1 MTTAPAAPAATTA
14 FTFACPHCQ
23 GDLLVSGATARCLA
37 CQESFSCTE
46 GIWQFCTA
54 GDSACYATFLHEY
67 ATVRAAEAWGA
78 GDSTYYRALPY
89 APAGDS
95 HGEVWAIRAQ
105 HYEALLERV
114 VRPLAASEDR
124 PLSILDLGAGN
135 GWLAYRLATLG
146 HHVAAVD
153 LSSDVRDGLGVH
165 RYYAD
170 ADSDSSP
177 FMTIQ
182 ATFDHLPFA
191 AAQAD
196 LVVFNAA
203 LHYSTDYAATL
214 TEALR
219 VLRPTGAL
227 VIMDTPCYRRAAA
240 GDQMVREREEQFAQ
254 QFGFRS
260 SALAC
265 ENYLTPQRLAQLG
278 ADLHIA
284 WRTVDAPPPWR
295 TTAHAWRARLR
306 GRREPATMPLV
317 VGTPSPPGPLARITG
332 RGERA
337 ERAGVRATRRTAA
350 RFLLRWRYRLFQRG
364 RYDRLV
370 VERVAGVPIVVL
382 PQVFNP
388 KLLRTGEF
396 LARTLDTR
404 TIPLGTAV
412 LDLGTGSG
420 IGAIFAARWAGHV
433 VAVDI
438 NPDAVRCARMN
449 ALLHRLDERIAVRQG
464 DLFAPVMSERFDVV
478 LFNPPYYRGTPR
490 DALDHAWR
498 SPDIIER
505 FAAGLRDH
513 LTPGG
518 SALVVLSTD
527 GVAAA
532 FLRACAE
539 AGFGAEVVRRRD
551 FVNEVLT
558 VYRLRQLMTHD
569 SRTHDHSGDRH
580 AHPL

>member
-203 LHYSTDYAATL
+203 LHYST
-214 TEALR
+214 
-219 VLRPTGAL
+219 
-227 VIMDTPCYRRAAA
+227 
-240 GDQMVREREEQFAQ
+240 
-254 QFGFRS
+254 
-260 SALAC
+260 
-265 ENYLTPQRLAQLG
+265 
-278 ADLHIA
+278 
-284 WRTVDAPPPWR
+284 
-295 TTAHAWRARLR
+295 
-306 GRREPATMPLV
+306 
-317 VGTPSPPGPLARITG
+317 
-332 RGERA
+332 
-337 ERAGVRATRRTAA
+337 
-350 RFLLRWRYRLFQRG
+350 
-364 RYDRLV
+364 
-370 VERVAGVPIVVL
+370 
-382 PQVFNP
+382 
-388 KLLRTGEF
+388 
-396 LARTLDTR
+396 
-404 TIPLGTAV
+404 
-412 LDLGTGSG
+412 
-420 IGAIFAARWAGHV
+420 
-433 VAVDI
+433 
-438 NPDAVRCARMN
+438 
-449 ALLHRLDERIAVRQG
+449 
-464 DLFAPVMSERFDVV
+464 
-478 LFNPPYYRGTPR
+478 
-490 DALDHAWR
+490 
-498 SPDIIER
+498 
-505 FAAGLRDH
+505 
-513 LTPGG
+513 
-518 SALVVLSTD
+518 
-527 GVAAA
+527 
-532 FLRACAE
+532 
-539 AGFGAEVVRRRD
+539 
-551 FVNEVLT
+551 
-558 VYRLRQLMTHD
+558 
-569 SRTHDHSGDRH
+569 
-580 AHPL
+580 